1 MSADQQPSAIG
12 GSPFAAG
19 EAMPSL
25 GEAISTDETEVL
37 EAGLPL
43 DVRAPA
49 PARALVATSLR
60 ERVPARVLEHAE
72 LLVSELVTNSVRH
85 SGAAGC
91 DARLVLRVELSP
103 GALRVGVEDPGRG
116 GVIAPRPP
124 DRNGGGGGFGL
135 NLVHT
140 LSERWGVERAVAG
153 STRVWAQLPL
163 GAMPG

>member
-1 MSADQQPSAIG
+1 MPADQQPSSSG
-12 GSPFAAG
+12 RLPFIEEVTARVG
-19 EAMPSL
+19 EATSSE
-25 GEAISTDETEVL
+25 GTELL
-37 EAGLPL
+37 EFGLPL
-43 DVRAPA
+43 DLQAPA
-49 PARALVATSLR
+49 AARAIVTTNLR
-60 ERVPARVLEHAE
+60 DRVPARVLEHAR
-72 LLVSELVTNSVRH
+72 LLISELVTNSVRH
-85 SGAAGC
+85 SGATGG

-153 STRVWAQLPL
+153 GTRVWAQLPL